1 MNEDNRNIYTA
12 LIKMAVKMARNITDD
27 QEALSVKC
35 LYKQWEKQ
43 IGRQL
48 EVGEYIQY
56 DGKLYRV
63 LQQHVA
69 QTNWI
74 PGVGTESLFVV
85 IDKEHS
91 GLENDPIPWQSNME
105 CFNGKY
111 YIEDNVLYL
120 CVRDSGIAL
129 QCKIVDVLNNYF
141 VIPNEEQE
149 NPIEPPTGEK
159 EEEIENEENPIEP
172 PIEEPKEE
180 EPTVPI
186 EPPIE
191 EGEEKEEPKE
201 EEPTAP
207 IEPPIEEPKEEEP
220 IVPNEPEIEEGEGEE
235 EPTESEVGSLEKPIP
250 YVTGVTPLENG
261 KYYIEND
268 VVYLCNRSEAVVYHP
283 LSTLVGLYVTIV

>member
-1 MNEDNRNIYTA
+1 MNENNRNIYTA

-69 QTNWI
+69 QANWI

-141 VIPNEEQE
+141 IIPNEEQE
-149 NPIEPPTGEK
+149 NPID
-159 EEEIENEENPIEP
+159 P

-180 EPTVPI
+180 EEI
-186 EPPIE
+186 ENE
-191 EGEEKEEPKE
+191 DN
-201 EEPTAP
+201 P

-220 IVPNEPEIEEGEGEE
+220 IVPNEPEIEEGEEEE

-283 LSTLVGLYVTIV
+283 LSALVGLYVTIA

>member
-63 LQQHVA
+63 LQQHIA

-74 PGVGTESLFVV
+74 PGIGTESLFVV

-111 YIEDNVLYL
+111 YIEDNILYL

-129 QCKIVDVLNNYF
+129 QCKIVDVLGNYF
-141 VIPNEEQE
+141 ILPNEEK
-149 NPIEPPTGEK
+149 PK
-159 EEEIENEENPIEP
+159 EDEDEIVDP
-172 PIEEPKEE
+172 PIEEPKEDE
-180 EPTVPI
+180 IENEDNPTEPEI
-186 EPPIE
+186 
-191 EGEEKEEPKE
+191 KE
-201 EEPTAP
+201 EE
-207 IEPPIEEPKEEEP
+207 EEET
-220 IVPNEPEIEEGEGEE
+220 
-235 EPTESEVGSLEKPIP
+235 TEVELGSLEKPIP
-250 YVTGVTPLENG
+250 YVVGVTPLENG
-261 KYYIEND
+261 KYYIENE
-268 VVYLCNRSEAVVYHP
+268 VVYLCNRSEIVVHHP
-283 LSTLVGLYVTIV
+283 LSNLIGLYVTVV

>member
-149 NPIEPPTGEK
+149 KPIEPPTGEK
-159 EEEIENEENPIEP
+159 EEEIENEDNPIEP

-180 EPTVPI
+180 E
-186 EPPIE
+186 
-191 EGEEKEEPKE
+191 KEEPIV
-201 EEPTAP
+201 P

-220 IVPNEPEIEEGEGEE
+220 KEEEEPIIPNEPEIEEGEKKEE
-235 EPTESEVGSLEKPIP
+235 STESEVGSLEKPIP
-250 YVTGVTPLENG
+250 YVVGVTPLENG

-268 VVYLCNRSEAVVYHP
+268 IVYLCNRSEAVVYHP
-283 LSTLVGLYVTIV
+283 LSALVGIYVTIV

>member
-149 NPIEPPTGEK
+149 K
-159 EEEIENEENPIEP
+159 
-172 PIEEPKEE
+172 
-180 EPTVPI
+180 
-186 EPPIE
+186 
-191 EGEEKEEPKE
+191 
-201 EEPTAP
+201 P

-220 IVPNEPEIEEGEGEE
+220 IVPNEPPIEEGEEEE

-283 LSTLVGLYVTIV
+283 LSALVGLYVTIV